1 MATPADTTCNVCAEV
16 VRGDQPPVWVKD
28 GFDIVRCPGC
38 GLVFRR
44 ELPAP
49 VELREIYSEEYF
61 RRPPDDA
68 AGQGYADYLSEEE
81 LHRLNG
87 ALRVRKLGALTAPGR
102 LFDVGAAAGF
112 FMDEARRSGWDVAG
126 IDVSPQMSGWGRER
140 LGLDLRHGDFR
151 EADLVEGSYDAVTMW
166 DYIEHSLDPVG
177 DLRRAWALVAPG
189 GVLGISTGDVS
200 ALVARLSGRRW
211 HLLTP
216 RHHNFFFS
224 ADTLARACERAGFDV
239 VSTGYPAARYSLGY
253 LAFKLRAMVPESRV
267 VRRAGNAFGCSRAGR
282 LAVPV
287 NLWDI
292 VTLFARRPPAPAE
305 LGPFAAKRDNPSP

>member
-1 MATPADTTCNVCAEV
+1 MSADATCNVCSTLVSGRQA
-16 VRGDQPPVWVKD
+16 PVWVKD
-28 GFDIVRCPGC
+28 GFDIVRCGAC

-49 VELREIYSEEYF
+49 AELAEIYAEEYF
-61 RRPPDDA
+61 RRPEEDA
-68 AGQGYADYLSEEE
+68 AGQGYSDYLADEQ

-87 ALRVRKLGALTAPGR
+87 ALRARKLGALAEPGR

-112 FMDEARRSGWDVAG
+112 FMDEASRRGWDVAG

-140 LGLDLRHGDFR
+140 LGLNLSTGEFR
-151 EADLVEGSYDAVTMW
+151 AADLVDASYDAVSMW

-177 DLRRAWALVAPG
+177 DLNRARALLRPG
-189 GVLGISTGDVS
+189 GVLAISTGDS
-200 ALVARLSGRRW
+200 SSFVARLSGRRW

-224 ADTLARACERAGFDV
+224 ARTLASACERAGLEV

-253 LAFKLRAMVPESRV
+253 LAFKLRSMAPENRV
-267 VRRAGNAFGCSRAGR
+267 IRRLGDAVGSSRAGR
-282 LAVPV
+282 VALPV

-292 VTLFARRPPAPAE
+292 VTLFARRPPLAADGDVGARGERHNLAP
-305 LGPFAAKRDNPSP
+305 